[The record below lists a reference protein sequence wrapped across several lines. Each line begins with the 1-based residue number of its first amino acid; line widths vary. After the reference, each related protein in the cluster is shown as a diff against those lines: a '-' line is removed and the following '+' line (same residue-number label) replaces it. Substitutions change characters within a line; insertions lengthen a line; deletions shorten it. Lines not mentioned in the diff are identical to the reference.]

1 MSRPSRRALLGTA
14 GAIGAGA
21 ALGGAAPAAAAA
33 SGRLAR
39 RTERAPADETGAAYD
54 TAPARAALT
63 RLLPRH
69 ADQFQLVPLARGGGT
84 DRFRVDGRAGRITVS
99 GTTPAVLL
107 TGVHWYLKYTCRA
120 HVSWAGDQVEL
131 PGRLP
136 APASPAERSTALR
149 HRFALNDTHDG
160 YTAPYADWPHWERLI
175 DVLALHGVNEV
186 LVTPG
191 AEAVYHRL
199 LTDSGYSDAEARAW
213 LPAPSHQPWWL
224 LQNMSGYGG
233 PLSRELIDKR
243 AELGRRITGRLRE
256 LGMHPV
262 LPGYFGTVPDGFAAR
277 NPGARTVPQGT
288 WSGLKRPDWL
298 DPRTDA
304 FAAAAASFYRHQH
317 QLLGPAD
324 HFKMDLLH
332 EGGDPGDV
340 PVPDAAR
347 AVEKALR
354 TAHPDATWVILGW
367 QGNPRRDLLD
377 AVDHDRMLI
386 VDGLSDLDTVT
397 DRERDWGGVP
407 YAFGSIPNFGGRT
420 TLGAKTHIWAERF
433 TAWRDKPGSKLAGT
447 AYMPEAAERDPAAFE
462 LFCELAWRER
472 PVDRAAWFDGYA
484 DLRYGAR
491 DDGARAAYAALRTS
505 AYEISSKDGRPHDSV
520 FAARPSLAARSGTV
534 YATHTPAFDPAAF
547 DTAFAALLTVRPA
560 LRGSDAYR
568 HDLTDAARQALAN
581 RSWQLIGQLQEAY
594 RRKDRTTFRA
604 LSELWLRLMRLCDEV
619 TGAHRLFLLG
629 PWLAQAKAMAT
640 GAEEQARLEHS
651 ARALLT
657 TWADRATADG
667 GSLANYANRD
677 WHGLIR
683 EVHLPQWQ
691 AYLDELADALA
702 ADRPPKTF
710 DWYSLEEPWTRART
724 AHPLRPT
731 TDAYRTARRVHD
743 TLAKAPYQGT
753 VTVTADPSGLPPG
766 GRATV
771 TAALRNV
778 NGLRA
783 TGRVDFAL
791 SGVDATASGP
801 ASLPSLPPGGTGRAR
816 WQVTA
821 PAGPLNTPLH
831 PLPYDLTVDYGPKGE
846 PRVRAA
852 RHGTLY
858 VAGPLDDDLR
868 TVTTNAAVFGQLGDR
883 LAVNGG
889 GADLWK
895 ATAEF
900 GAVYRPGALTAG
912 GSVTVEVTSQDPT
925 GPWARAGLVVR
936 NRLAALSS
944 PSAPSTP
951 GAPSAADAADALGF
965 LNLSVTPANGVVLS
979 YDANGDGTL
988 DTYRRLTGITAP
1000 VLLRLTRGK
1009 DAGAAGTYTGS
1020 CSTDDG
1026 ATWRE
1031 IATVT
1036 VPGAAARQDTGL
1048 HQCAANSATG
1058 DRGTAEFRRWKL
1070 A

>member
-69 ADQFQLVPLARGGGT
+69 ADQFQLVPLARDGGT

-288 WSGLKRPDWL
+288 WSGLQRPDWL
-298 DPRTDA
+298 DPRTAA

-821 PAGPLNTPLH
+821 PAGPLNTPLR

>member
-21 ALGGAAPAAAAA
+21 ALGGAAPAVSAA
-33 SGRLAR
+33 GRSAHLP
-39 RTERAPADETGAAYD
+39 ERAAPYD

-69 ADQFQLVPLARGGGT
+69 ADQFQLVPLAPEDGT
-84 DRFRVDGRAGRITVS
+84 DRFRVDGRPGRITVA

-107 TGVHWYLKYTCRA
+107 TGVNWYLKYTCRA
-120 HVSWAGDQVEL
+120 HLSWAGDQLEL
-131 PGRLP
+131 PARLP
-136 APASPAERSTALR
+136 APASPVERATSLP

-160 YTAPYADWPHWERLI
+160 YTAPYANWLRWERLV

-199 LTDSGYSDAEARAW
+199 LTGFGYSDAEARGW

-233 PLSRELIDKR
+233 PTSPQLIAKR
-243 AELGRRITGRLRE
+243 AELGRRITDRLRE
-256 LGMHPV
+256 LGMRPV

-277 NPGARTVPQGT
+277 NPGAETVPQGT
-288 WSGLKRPDWL
+288 WSGLERPDWL
-298 DPRTDA
+298 DPRTEVFA
-304 FAAAAASFYRHQH
+304 EVAAAFYRHQQ

-354 TAHPDATWVILGW
+354 TARPGATWIILGW
-367 QGNPRRDLLD
+367 QNNPRRDLLD

-433 TAWRDKPGSKLAGT
+433 TAWRDRPGSKLAGT

-462 LFCELAWRER
+462 LFAELAWRER

-491 DDGARAAYAALRTS
+491 DEHARAAFGALRTS

-520 FAARPSLAARSGTV
+520 FAARPGLTARSGTV

-547 DTAFAALLTVRPA
+547 DTAFAALLKVRPA
-560 LRGSDAYR
+560 LRTSDAYR

-581 RSWQLIGQLQEAY
+581 RSWQLIGQLQDAY
-594 RRKDRTTFRA
+594 RRKDRDTFRA
-604 LSELWLRLMRLCDEV
+604 LSGLWLRLMRLSEEV
-619 TGAHRLFLLG
+619 TGAHRQFLLG
-629 PWLAQAKAMAT
+629 PWLADARAMAS
-640 GAEEQARLEHS
+640 GAEEEARLEHS
-651 ARALLT
+651 ARALIT
-657 TWADRATADG
+657 TWADRASADG

-677 WHGLIR
+677 WHGLIGD
-683 EVHLPQWQ
+683 VHLPQWQ

-710 DWYSLEEPWTRART
+710 DWYAVEEPWTRARKSY
-724 AHPLRPT
+724 PLRPT
-731 TDAYRTARRVHD
+731 ADAHRTAQRVHD

-753 VTVTADPSGLPPG
+753 LTVGAAPSTLPPG

-791 SGVDATASGP
+791 TGVAADAEGP
-801 ASLPSLPPGGTGRAR
+801 LSLPSVPPGGTGRAR
-816 WQVTA
+816 WRVAA
-821 PAGPLNTPLH
+821 PAGPLDAPLR
-831 PLPYDLTVDYGPKGE
+831 PLPYELTTEYGPKGE
-846 PRVRAA
+846 PRVRTA
-852 RHGTLY
+852 RHGTLFM
-858 VAGPLDDDLR
+858 AGPLDPELS
-868 TVTTNAAVFGQLGDR
+868 TVTTNAAVFGQLEDR
-883 LAVNGG
+883 FAVNGS
-889 GADLWK
+889 GADLWR

-900 GAVYRPGALTAG
+900 GALYRAGALTAG
-912 GSVTVEVTSQDPT
+912 GSVTVEVTGQDPT

-936 NRLAALSS
+936 NRL
-944 PSAPSTP
+944 
-951 GAPSAADAADALGF
+951 GAPAQGSPDALGF

-979 YDANGDGTL
+979 YDADGDGTL
-988 DTYRRLTGITAP
+988 DTYRRITGITAP
-1000 VLLRLTRGK
+1000 VLLRLTRGP
-1009 DAGAAGTYTGS
+1009 DRAGSGTYTGA

-1031 IATVT
+1031 IATVR

-1048 HQCAANSATG
+1048 HQSAANSGTG

-1070 A
+1070 S